1 MYLHSQKAV
10 GNVLVRFYAFY
21 YDFDCLFL
29 LLKLFGFLPFR
40 RFWFDFA
47 PHIEAKSGLCI
58 FFLHFISQKRFEP
71 CKGWEGCTKVENK
84 KRDKNK
90 RKRETVLKMKI
101 ISFACRIR
109 QWRQY
114 REVYYGN
121 KYDRHFFGSFF
132 RFVGK
137 LTCSIFFSSN
147 TRWHFG

>member
-1 MYLHSQKAV
+1 MSWYVFMHFITILIASSCFSNYSDFFH
-10 GNVLVRFYAFY
+10 LE
-21 YDFDCLFL
+21 DFDSILPPTVTLRLRAVFAFFFFFFCILFL
-29 LLKLFGFLPFR
+29 KKDSSLARDGR
-40 RFWFDFA
+40 GVR
-47 PHIEAKSGLCI
+47 KSKI
-58 FFLHFISQKRFEP
+58 
-71 CKGWEGCTKVENK
+71 K